1 MRIGK
6 ALLLGIASAAMVAA
20 AAAPAMAASGPSGP
34 PQTQTG
40 TIQIP
45 QTLQLTLTGSSAFT
59 LTGSNTNSLNAAGGG
74 PVEIMSNDSSGYFVD
89 VTGPTAFVAPGV
101 TPTIPTADVS
111 LGSYDPM
118 STLTSS
124 AQEWVHE
131 SGVSG
136 TQGNDDSAGPAGW
149 DTFSFSGYWL
159 NTTPTAPVGNY
170 AGTISWV
177 LWGN

>member
-1 MRIGK
+1 MRIRK
-6 ALLLGIASAAMVAA
+6 TLLLGIASAAIVAA
-20 AAAPAMAASGPSGP
+20 TAAPAMAQSP

-59 LTGSNTNSLNAAGGG
+59 LTSSNTSGLSAAGGG
-74 PVEIMSNDSSGYFVD
+74 PVEIMSNDSAGYFVN
-89 VTGPTAFVAPGV
+89 VTGPAAFVAPGV
-101 TPTIPTADVS
+101 TPTIPTTDVS
-111 LGSYDPM
+111 LASYDPM
-118 STLTSS
+118 NNLSNS

-136 TQGNDDSAGPAGW
+136 TQGNDQSAGPAGW

>member
-6 ALLLGIASAAMVAA
+6 TLLLGIASAAMVAA
-20 AAAPAMAASGPSGP
+20 AAAPAMAQSGP

-40 TIQIP
+40 TIQIAE
-45 QTLQLTLTGSSAFT
+45 TLQLTLTGSSAFT
-59 LTGSNTNSLNAAGGG
+59 LTGSNTNSLNASGGG
-74 PVEIMSNDSSGYFVD
+74 PVEIMSNDSAGYFVD
-89 VTGPTAFVAPGV
+89 ITGPTAFVAPGV
-101 TPTIPTADVS
+101 TPTIPTTDVS
-111 LGSYDPM
+111 LGTYDPI
-118 STLTSS
+118 TALTSS

-136 TQGNDDSAGPAGW
+136 AQGNDDSAGPAGS